1 MYLCTRIRHLTRRK
15 QTQNSIRMNIT
26 YYGQSCFLFEIG
38 QQRVLFDPFI
48 SPNEL
53 ASEIDVDTIKA
64 DYILLSHGHQDHVH
78 DAEQIARNNDATIV
92 AIHEIATWYSNK
104 GIGKTHPM
112 NIGGKVTLPFGTV
125 KMVSAVH
132 SSSLPDGSNGG
143 VAAGFVVETE
153 HTTFYFAGDTAL
165 TYDMKLI
172 PEQYDLDFAL
182 LPIGDNFTMDVHDA
196 MLAADFV
203 QVDRVIGMHYDT
215 FPYIKIDRQEVQEVA
230 QMADKKLILMEIGQ
244 TINL

>member
-1 MYLCTRIRHLTRRK
+1 
-15 QTQNSIRMNIT
+15 MNIT

-38 QQRVLFDPFI
+38 QYRVLFDPFI

-53 ASEIDVDTIKA
+53 ASHIDVTAIKA

-78 DAEQIARNNDATIV
+78 DAEQIAKNNNSILV
-92 AIHEIATWYSNK
+92 ANFEIANWFADK
-104 GIGKTHPM
+104 GVEKTHPM
-112 NIGGKVTLPFGTV
+112 NTGGKVTLPFGTV
-125 KMVSAVH
+125 KMVNAIH
-132 SSSLPDGSNGG
+132 SSSLPDGSYGG
-143 VAAGFVVETE
+143 TAAGFVVETE

-172 PEQYDLDFAL
+172 PEQFDLDFAL

-203 QVDRVIGMHYDT
+203 QVDKVIGMHYDT

-230 QMADKKLILMEIGQ
+230 QLVDKELILMEIGQ

>member
-1 MYLCTRIRHLTRRK
+1 
-15 QTQNSIRMNIT
+15 MNIT
-26 YYGQSCFLFEIG
+26 YYGQSCFLFEIDEH
-38 QQRVLFDPFI
+38 RILFDPFI

-53 ASEIDVDTIKA
+53 ASQIDVNDIKA

-78 DAEQIARNNDATIV
+78 DAEQIANNNKATIV

-104 GIGKTHPM
+104 GVENTHPM

-153 HTTFYFAGDTAL
+153 NQAFYFAGDTAI

-172 PEQYDLDFAL
+172 PEQFDLDFAL
-182 LPIGDNFTMDVHDA
+182 LPIGDNFTMDIHDA
-196 MLAADFV
+196 MIAADFV
-203 QVDRVIGMHYDT
+203 QVETVIGMHYDT
-215 FPYIKIDRQEVQEVA
+215 FPYIKIDKDQVKEVA
-230 QMADKKLILMEIGQ
+230 KMVDKELILMEIGQ

>member
-1 MYLCTRIRHLTRRK
+1 
-15 QTQNSIRMNIT
+15 MNIT

-38 QQRVLFDPFI
+38 QHRVLFDPFI

-53 ASEIDVDTIKA
+53 ASQIDVNAIKA
-64 DYILLSHGHQDHVH
+64 DYILLSHGHQDHVY
-78 DAEQIARNNDATIV
+78 DAEQIARNNNATIV

-112 NIGGKVTLPFGTV
+112 NIGGKVTMPFGTV

-143 VAAGFVVETE
+143 VAAGFVIETE
-153 HTTFYFAGDTAL
+153 GTTFYFAGDTAL
-165 TYDMKLI
+165 TFDMKLI

-182 LPIGDNFTMDVHDA
+182 LPIGDNFTMDIHDA
-196 MLAADFV
+196 VLAADFV
-203 QVDRVIGMHYDT
+203 QTDTIIGMHYDT
-215 FPYIKIDRQEVQEVA
+215 FPYIEIDKAEAKEVA
-230 QMADKKLILMEIGQ
+230 QLADKELILMEIGQ